1 MEGLGL
7 VGGVL
12 AEALEGLPRIT
23 DALRLLVHEALVE
36 LLLVH
41 YTLRV
46 HQPLSLPSLTSVAPA
61 AAVGSLSLLVVLVL
75 EGEGHP
81 ARVAGARTLLGCWVL
96 LLLVR

>member
-1 MEGLGL
+1 MEDLGL

-12 AEALEGLPRIT
+12 AEALEGLPRIS

-46 HQPLSLPSLTSVAPA
+46 HQPLYL
-61 AAVGSLSLLVVLVL
+61 
-75 EGEGHP
+75 
-81 ARVAGARTLLGCWVL
+81 RQK
-96 LLLVR
+96 